1 MISLNRLTPLLY
13 SRLTIISTNWQG
25 RESFSKEI
33 LDERHSR
40 AEDWHRQ
47 GVSKAQSSRPAQP
60 INCATYAQD
69 VIEGRVPIQP
79 THTHTHGAPML
90 FGPASMVSGS
100 LSTDRE
106 RQIAQVFQPSHRYA
120 STGRRYK
127 CYYKYTAILLILAIQ
142 TERVI
147 NMYFKMRSLIP

>member
-1 MISLNRLTPLLY
+1 
-13 SRLTIISTNWQG
+13 
-25 RESFSKEI
+25 
-33 LDERHSR
+33 
-40 AEDWHRQ
+40 
-47 GVSKAQSSRPAQP
+47 
-60 INCATYAQD
+60 
-69 VIEGRVPIQP
+69 
-79 THTHTHGAPML
+79 ML

-147 NMYFKMRSLIP
+147 NMYIKMRSLIP